1 MSRLEAGLV
10 GLPNSGKSS
19 VFMALTGDPAV
30 VAPHLFS
37 TVESQTGEAPVRDP
51 RLPELARISAS
62 ARIVPATLQVV
73 DIAGLVRGAS
83 HGEGLGNQFLGAIR
97 TTDAVLHVLRCFD
110 DDAVAHPG
118 GRVDPVDD
126 LETVELELVLADQA
140 TVERRAERVAKTAK
154 SGDRDAVAEQALL
167 ERLTARLDAGR
178 PARGFAEPLPEAL
191 DLLTAKPEI
200 LVANVDES
208 GNPDDV
214 ARLAATAAERGQTLI
229 PINAKVEA
237 EVAELAAEERDAF
250 LAELGVDQP
259 ALDRISLAAY
269 SALDLIPFFTTG
281 PKETRAWTIR
291 HGENAQRAAGRIHSD
306 LERGFIRAEVIPC
319 NRLLEAGSE
328 AEAKRRGWLR
338 VEGRDYVVADGDV
351 LNVRFNV

>member
-1 MSRLEAGLV
+1 M
-10 GLPNSGKSS
+10 
-19 VFMALTGDPAV
+19 
-30 VAPHLFS
+30 FS
-37 TVESQTGEAPVRDP
+37 TLESQTGEAPVRDP
-51 RLPELARISAS
+51 RLPPLARLSAS

-83 HGEGLGNQFLGAIR
+83 HGEGLGNQFLGSIR
-97 TTDAVLHVLRCFD
+97 TTDAVLHVLRCFRD
-110 DDAVAHPG
+110 DSVAHPG
-118 GRVDPVDD
+118 GPVDPVDD

-140 TVERRAERVAKTAK
+140 TVERRAERVARTAK
-154 SGDRDAVAEQALL
+154 SGDREAVEERAVL
-167 ERLTARLDAGR
+167 ERLAAWLDGGR
-178 PARGFAEPLPEAL
+178 PARGFPESLPEAL

-208 GNPDDV
+208 GDPDDV
-214 ARLAATAAERGQTLI
+214 SQLAETAAVRGQPLI
-229 PINAKVEA
+229 PINAKLEA
-237 EVAELAAEERDAF
+237 EVAELDAGEREAF
-250 LAELGVDQP
+250 LAELGIEQP

-291 HGENAQRAAGRIHSD
+291 RGENAQRAAGRIHSD
-306 LERGFIRAEVIPC
+306 LERGFIRAEVIPYD
-319 NRLLEAGSE
+319 RLVEAGSE
-328 AEAKRRGWLR
+328 AEAKRHGWLR